1 MSRKFLNL
9 ALAGLV
15 LLSSNFA
22 NASLITHSGYTLNT
36 ETNIVTGETL
46 EWLQWDETAGLTVEQ
61 VLNDYDGWSL
71 ANSSHMAQLFSDFFP
86 EYTWVADENLNQ
98 DNWGTFG
105 VDSVHMNFVELFGA
119 TYTVP
124 ADRQGLYFD
133 EYAVTSAYFGHDD
146 DQDGAINA
154 AYVRD
159 GYGFASSGSEIPP
172 VAVLYT
178 DWVTPADQGESRYGV
193 ALVRTVGSGEN
204 TVAVPEPNI
213 LVIFVL
219 GLLVVGSR
227 RLLK

>member
-1 MSRKFLNL
+1 MSTKLLKL
-9 ALAGLV
+9 ALAGLI
-15 LLSSNFA
+15 LLTSSFA
-22 NASLITHSGYTLNT
+22 HASLISHSGYTLDT
-36 ETNIVTGETL
+36 ETNIVSGETL

-86 EYTWVADENLNQ
+86 EYTWLEDENLNQ
-98 DNWGTFG
+98 DHWGTFG
-105 VDSVHMNFVELFGA
+105 VDGIHTNFVELFGA

-124 ADRQGLYFD
+124 ADRQALYFD
-133 EYAVTSAYFGHDD
+133 EYAVTSAYFGYDD

-172 VAVLYT
+172 VAVLYS
-178 DWVTPADQGESRYGV
+178 DWVTPADQGQSRYGV
-193 ALVRTVGSGEN
+193 ALVRTAGGAAT

-213 LVIFVL
+213 LAIFAL
-219 GLLVVGSR
+219 GLLALGCR